1 MIFIESIWTPIKTTI
16 LNILAF
22 AVIMMKMRTTVNLK
36 EITKKNRRKKTS
48 KNYVEKREEII
59 IIFRLLY

>member
-1 MIFIESIWTPIKTTI
+1 MNQYGPQFTIKTTI

>member
-1 MIFIESIWTPIKTTI
+1 MNQYGPQFTIKTTI

-36 EITKKNRRKKTS
+36 EITKKKIEEKKHQ
-48 KNYVEKREEII
+48 KIMLKREKK
-59 IIFRLLY
+59 LL